1 MHELSVC
8 QALVTKITELA
19 RQHSASRVIEAR
31 IAIGPLSGV
40 EPRLIESAYPLACA
54 GTLADGSRL
63 EIEERPLRV
72 RCRVCGGESAAAPSR
87 LVCAHCGDWRTD
99 LTGGNELLLL
109 QVEFETEA
117 IIQEASHV

>member
-19 RQHSASRVIEAR
+19 RQHSASRVIEVTL
-31 IAIGPLSGV
+31 AIGPLSGV

-63 EIEERPLRV
+63 EIDRKAASRPLPGLR
-72 RCRVCGGESAAAPSR
+72 RGERRRAEPSR
-87 LVCAHCGDWRTD
+87 LRALRRLADGSDRRQRIAA
-99 LTGGNELLLL
+99 LAG
-109 QVEFETEA
+109 
-117 IIQEASHV
+117 